1 MGKREGLGKR
11 GGLGGKERTNEV
23 NTEGVR
29 MMIGIASSAAAVEPC
44 HPALLPVSLMLVIA
58 LRGREETV
66 RQ

>member
-1 MGKREGLGKR
+1 M
-11 GGLGGKERTNEV
+11 GGKERTNEV